1 MSEVKTT
8 FEGDAK
14 VREHADRIRKELS
27 YNSHGN
33 APEDLG
39 EVICKPIFEEHG
51 ITPQILKNLKTATAL
66 AVASAGLAHG
76 ESSNQVL
83 NDNQSIDRT
92 TLSFNI
98 GDDRVTHTYLRRRES
113 NDPQNKGKTIVK
125 KGALSTNYTTRAGD
139 GSRGSLKAVKRH
151 LVALGEEVLK

>member
-1 MSEVKTT
+1 MSNKTI

-14 VREHADRIRKELS
+14 VREHADRIKKELS
-27 YNSHGN
+27 YNSHGQ
-33 APEDLG
+33 APEGLG
-39 EVICKPIFEEHG
+39 ESICTPIFEEFG
-51 ITPQILKNLKTATAL
+51 VTPAILKNVKNATAL
-66 AVASAGLAHG
+66 AVAATGLAHG
-76 ESSNQVL
+76 ESSNDVL
-83 NDNQSIDRT
+83 NGNKDIDRT

-98 GDDRVTHTYLRRRES
+98 GEDRVTHTYLRTRES

-125 KGALSTNYTTRAGD
+125 HGALSTNYTTRAGD